1 MREDRF
7 ELTPALKQTNG
18 VIRLRYGDYHKYV
31 GKYETAYKALAIIG
45 LPLLITGCL
54 MLGLGSGDT
63 VSAGLSIFFISLFLL
78 FVALSL
84 FFGGGKYVQT
94 RKIPKGPIAWSW

>member
-7 ELTPALKQTNG
+7 ELMPALEQTNG

-31 GKYETAYKALAIIG
+31 GKYKTVYKALAIIG
-45 LPLLITGCL
+45 VPLLITGCL

-63 VSAGLSIFFISLFLL
+63 AFAGLSIFLVSVILL
-78 FVALSL
+78 FVACVLP
-84 FFGGGKYVQT
+84 FCGGKYVQT
-94 RKIPKGPIAWSW
+94 RKIPEGPIAWRW